1 MDVFQLLFASLV
13 FPGLIFLTALSFLTQ
28 YIVRKLSAR
37 MQRRM
42 GPKYVGPV
50 GILQPVYDF
59 LKLLRAKELVKT
71 RYSMVRAAE
80 ISLLLGLSSLVA
92 SALLLPLNVFNIGS
106 PYDFL
111 VFFYMASIWPII
123 MIIVASLSMPGP
135 YTSVGVS
142 RLLSILTVSEPAF
155 FTGLLVPVA
164 LASFDT
170 KTPLMISTASSKVL
184 GLWINPLTLPVMVLV
199 TISLIVA
206 IQSKLMLPPFNIP
219 EAEQEIIAG
228 YETEFSGPL
237 LALAILLH
245 DMDTVVSA
253 LAIVYLVLGGPAPF
267 THASV
272 EGVLL
277 LVVKYLVVITVAT
290 YVKNV
295 FGRYRI
301 DQALMALLKYGLM
314 PAVVAGILGTVYLYF

>member
-1 MDVFQLLFASLV
+1 LDVLQLLFATLI
-13 FPGLIFLTALSFLTQ
+13 FPGFAFLVALSFLTQ
-28 YIVRKLSAR
+28 YLIRKLSAR

-59 LKLLRAKELVKT
+59 LKLLRAKELLKT
-71 RYSMVRAAE
+71 RHSMVRAAE
-80 ISLLLGLSSLVA
+80 ISLLLGSSSLIA
-92 SALLLPLNVFNIGS
+92 STLLLPLNIYNIGS

-111 VFFYMASIWPII
+111 IFFYMASIWPIL
-123 MIIVASLSMPGP
+123 MIIFASLSMPGP

-164 LASFDT
+164 LASSNT
-170 KTPLMISTASSKVL
+170 KAPLTISIASARVHE
-184 GLWINPLTLPVMVLV
+184 LWVDPLTLPIMILV

-206 IQSKLMLPPFNIP
+206 VQSKLMLPPFNIP
-219 EAEQEIIAG
+219 EAEQEVVAG
-228 YETEFSGPL
+228 HETEFSGPL

-267 THASV
+267 SHSSI

-277 LVVKYLVVITVAT
+277 LILKYLLVIAVAT

-301 DQALMALLKYGLM
+301 DQALVALLKYGLT
-314 PAVVAGILGTVYLYF
+314 PAIVAGILSTIYLYF

>member
-1 MDVFQLLFASLV
+1 MDVLQLLFATLI
-13 FPGLIFLTALSFLTQ
+13 FPGFAFLVALSFLTQ
-28 YIVRKLSAR
+28 YLIRKLSAR

-59 LKLLRAKELVKT
+59 LKLLRAKELLKT
-71 RYSMVRAAE
+71 RHSMVRAAE
-80 ISLLLGLSSLVA
+80 ISLLLGSSSLIA
-92 SALLLPLNVFNIGS
+92 STLLLPLNIYNIGS

-111 VFFYMASIWPII
+111 IFFYMASIWPIL
-123 MIIVASLSMPGP
+123 MIIFASLSMPGP

-164 LASFDT
+164 LASSNT
-170 KTPLMISTASSKVL
+170 KAPLMISIASARVYE
-184 GLWINPLTLPVMVLV
+184 LWVNPLTLPIMILV

-206 IQSKLMLPPFNIP
+206 FQSKLMLPPFNVP

-228 YETEFSGPL
+228 HETEFSGPL

-267 THASV
+267 SHSSI

-277 LVVKYLVVITVAT
+277 LTLKYLLVIAVAT

-301 DQALMALLKYGLM
+301 DQALVALLKYGLT
-314 PAVVAGILGTVYLYF
+314 PAILAGILGTIYLYF

>member
-1 MDVFQLLFASLV
+1 MDMLQLLFATLI
-13 FPGLIFLTALSFLTQ
+13 FPGFVFLVVLSFLTQ
-28 YIVRKLSAR
+28 YLIRKLSAR

-42 GPKYVGPV
+42 GPKYAGPI

-59 LKLLRAKELVKT
+59 LKLLRAKELLKT

-80 ISLLLGLSSLVA
+80 ISLLLGSSSLIA
-92 SALLLPLNVFNIGS
+92 STLLLPLNIYSIGS

-111 VFFYMASIWPII
+111 IFFYMASIWPIL
-123 MIIVASLSMPGP
+123 MIIFASLSMPGP

-164 LASFDT
+164 LASSNT
-170 KTPLMISTASSKVL
+170 KAPLMISIASARVYE
-184 GLWINPLTLPVMVLV
+184 LWVNPLTLPIMILV

-206 IQSKLMLPPFNIP
+206 FQSKLMLPPFNVP

-228 YETEFSGPL
+228 HETEFSGPL

-267 THASV
+267 SHSSI

-277 LVVKYLVVITVAT
+277 LTLKYLLVIAVAT

-301 DQALMALLKYGLM
+301 DQALVALLKYGLT
-314 PAVVAGILGTVYLYF
+314 PAIVAGILGTIYLYF

>member
-1 MDVFQLLFASLV
+1 MDVFQLLFATLI
-13 FPGLIFLTALSFLTQ
+13 FPGLVFLTALSFLTQ
-28 YIVRKLSAR
+28 YLVRKLSAR

-59 LKLLRAKELVKT
+59 LKLLRAKELLKT
-71 RYSMVRAAE
+71 RYSMIRAAE

-92 SALLLPLNVFNIGS
+92 SMLLLPLNVYSVGS

-111 VFFYMASIWPII
+111 IFFYMASIWPII
-123 MIIVASLSMPGP
+123 MIIIASLSMPGP

-170 KTPLMISTASSKVL
+170 NAPLMISATAVRVVN
-184 GLWINPLTLPVMVLV
+184 LWMNPLTLPIMILV

-206 IQSKLMLPPFNIP
+206 VQSKLMLPPFNIP

-267 THASV
+267 SHASI

-277 LVVKYLVVITVAT
+277 VILKYFLVITVAT

-301 DQALMALLKYGLM
+301 DQALVLLLKYGLM
-314 PAVVAGILGTVYLYF
+314 PAVIAGVLGSIYLYL

>member
-1 MDVFQLLFASLV
+1 MDMLQLLFATLI
-13 FPGLIFLTALSFLTQ
+13 FPGFVFLVVLSFLTQ
-28 YIVRKLSAR
+28 YLIRKLSAR

-42 GPKYVGPV
+42 GPKYAGPV

-59 LKLLRAKELVKT
+59 LKLLRAKELLKT

-80 ISLLLGLSSLVA
+80 ISLLLGSSSLIA
-92 SALLLPLNVFNIGS
+92 STLLLPLNIYSIGS

-111 VFFYMASIWPII
+111 IFFYMASIWPIL
-123 MIIVASLSMPGP
+123 MIIFASLSMPGP

-164 LASFDT
+164 LASSNT
-170 KTPLMISTASSKVL
+170 KAPLMISIASARVYE
-184 GLWINPLTLPVMVLV
+184 LWVNPLTLPIMILV

-206 IQSKLMLPPFNIP
+206 FQSKLMLPPFNVP

-228 YETEFSGPL
+228 HETEFSGPL

-267 THASV
+267 SHSSI

-277 LVVKYLVVITVAT
+277 LTLKYLLVIAVAT

-301 DQALMALLKYGLM
+301 DQALVALLKYGLT
-314 PAVVAGILGTVYLYF
+314 PAILAGILGTIYLYF

>member
-1 MDVFQLLFASLV
+1 MDMLQLLFATLI
-13 FPGLIFLTALSFLTQ
+13 FPGFVFLVVLSFLTQ
-28 YIVRKLSAR
+28 YLIRKLSAR

-42 GPKYVGPV
+42 GPKYAGPV

-59 LKLLRAKELVKT
+59 LKLLRAKELLKT

-80 ISLLLGLSSLVA
+80 ISLLLGSSSLIA
-92 SALLLPLNVFNIGS
+92 STLLLPLNIYSIGS

-111 VFFYMASIWPII
+111 IFFYMASIWPIL
-123 MIIVASLSMPGP
+123 MIIFASLSMPGP

-164 LASFDT
+164 LASSNT
-170 KTPLMISTASSKVL
+170 KAPLMISIASARVYE
-184 GLWINPLTLPVMVLV
+184 LWVNPLTLPIMILV

-206 IQSKLMLPPFNIP
+206 FQSKLMLPPFNVP

-228 YETEFSGPL
+228 HETEFSGPL

-267 THASV
+267 SHSSI

-277 LVVKYLVVITVAT
+277 LTLKYLLVIAVAT

-301 DQALMALLKYGLM
+301 DQALVALLKYGLT
-314 PAVVAGILGTVYLYF
+314 PAIVAGILGTIYLYF

>member
-1 MDVFQLLFASLV
+1 MDMLQLLFATLI
-13 FPGLIFLTALSFLTQ
+13 FPGFVFLVVLSFLTQ
-28 YIVRKLSAR
+28 YLIRKLSAR

-42 GPKYVGPV
+42 GPKYAGPI

-59 LKLLRAKELVKT
+59 LKLLRAKELLKT

-80 ISLLLGLSSLVA
+80 ISLLLGSSSLIA
-92 SALLLPLNVFNIGS
+92 STLLLPLNIYSIGS

-111 VFFYMASIWPII
+111 IFFYMASIWPIL
-123 MIIVASLSMPGP
+123 MIIFASLSMPGP

-164 LASFDT
+164 LASSNT
-170 KTPLMISTASSKVL
+170 KAPLMISIASARVYE
-184 GLWINPLTLPVMVLV
+184 LWVNPLTLPIMILV

-206 IQSKLMLPPFNIP
+206 FQSKLMLPPFNVP

-228 YETEFSGPL
+228 HETEFSGPL

-267 THASV
+267 SHSSI

-277 LVVKYLVVITVAT
+277 LTLKYLLVIAVAT

-301 DQALMALLKYGLM
+301 DQALVALLKYGLT
-314 PAVVAGILGTVYLYF
+314 PAILAGILGTIYLYF

>member
-1 MDVFQLLFASLV
+1 MDMLQLLFATLI
-13 FPGLIFLTALSFLTQ
+13 FPGFVFLVVLSFLTQ
-28 YIVRKLSAR
+28 YLIRKLSAR

-59 LKLLRAKELVKT
+59 LKLLRAKELLKT

-80 ISLLLGLSSLVA
+80 ISLLLGSSSLIA
-92 SALLLPLNVFNIGS
+92 STLLLPLNIYSIGS

-111 VFFYMASIWPII
+111 IFFYMASIWPIL
-123 MIIVASLSMPGP
+123 MIIFASLSMPGP

-164 LASFDT
+164 LASSNT
-170 KTPLMISTASSKVL
+170 KAPLMISIASARVYE
-184 GLWINPLTLPVMVLV
+184 LWVNPLTLPIMILV

-206 IQSKLMLPPFNIP
+206 FQSKLMLPPFNVP

-228 YETEFSGPL
+228 HETEFSGPL

-267 THASV
+267 SHSSI

-277 LVVKYLVVITVAT
+277 LTLKYLLVIAVAT

-301 DQALMALLKYGLM
+301 DQALVALLKYGLT
-314 PAVVAGILGTVYLYF
+314 PAIVAGILGTIYLYF

>member
-28 YIVRKLSAR
+28 YLVRKLSAR

>member
-1 MDVFQLLFASLV
+1 MDVFQLLFATLI
-13 FPGLIFLTALSFLTQ
+13 FPGLVFLTALSFLTQ
-28 YIVRKLSAR
+28 YLVRKLSAR

-59 LKLLRAKELVKT
+59 LKLLRAKELLKT
-71 RYSMVRAAE
+71 RYSMIRAAE

-92 SALLLPLNVFNIGS
+92 SMLLLPLNVYSVGS

-111 VFFYMASIWPII
+111 IFFYMASIWPII
-123 MIIVASLSMPGP
+123 MIIIASLSMPGP

-170 KTPLMISTASSKVL
+170 NAPLMISATAVRVVN
-184 GLWINPLTLPVMVLV
+184 LWMNPLTLPIMILV

-206 IQSKLMLPPFNIP
+206 VQSKLMLPPFNIP

-267 THASV
+267 SHASI

-277 LVVKYLVVITVAT
+277 VILKYFLVITVAT

-301 DQALMALLKYGLM
+301 DQALVLLL
-314 PAVVAGILGTVYLYF
+314 

>member
-1 MDVFQLLFASLV
+1 MDVLQLLFATLI
-13 FPGLIFLTALSFLTQ
+13 FPGFVFLVALSFLTQ
-28 YIVRKLSAR
+28 YLVRKLSAR

-59 LKLLRAKELVKT
+59 LKLLRAKELLKT

-80 ISLLLGLSSLVA
+80 ISLLLGLSSLIA
-92 SALLLPLNVFNIGS
+92 STLLLPLSIYNIGS

-111 VFFYMASIWPII
+111 IFFYMASIWPIL
-123 MIIVASLSMPGP
+123 MIIFASLSMPGP

-164 LASFDT
+164 LASFNT
-170 KTPLMISTASSKVL
+170 KAPLMISIASARVHE
-184 GLWINPLTLPVMVLV
+184 LWVNPLTLPIMILV

-206 IQSKLMLPPFNIP
+206 VQSKLMLPPFNIP

-267 THASV
+267 SHSSI
-272 EGVLL
+272 EGALL
-277 LVVKYLVVITVAT
+277 LILKYLLVIAVAT

-301 DQALMALLKYGLM
+301 DQALVALLKYGLT
-314 PAVVAGILGTVYLYF
+314 PAIVAGILGTVYLYF